1 MWVGRWARHSHNL
14 TSSANRHNDSYMLRA
29 PFFPL
34 QGDLPAAAVRRMI
47 GPERILGVSVKTVEE
62 VSGLM

>member
-1 MWVGRWARHSHNL
+1 M
-14 TSSANRHNDSYMLRA
+14 
-29 PFFPL
+29 

-62 VSGLM
+62 VSGLV